1 MFGAIRVGAKPILK
15 IVKKGAKIDTE
26 CYKKMLS
33 GMFKEIGKVE
43 GRGCFDKKIGTN
55 FIWQQDGAPGLP
67 LIDTGLKI

>member
-1 MFGAIRVGAKPILK
+1 MRFGEKPILK
-15 IVKKGAKIDTE
+15 IVKKGAKIDTD

-43 GRGCFDKKIGTN
+43 GRGCFDKSIGTN

-67 LIDTGLKI
+67 LFENSVKI